1 MKKLLFCFSISLL
14 SFQSPAQDSL
24 SKLHFDS
31 ISKTLS
37 QMDSI
42 MKKKQEENLK
52 TDQEP
57 TNSNLNSLVKEI
69 QSRDKKEKQQMYLR
83 IALGI
88 LFFILLVIGLF
99 RRSRKKKVI

>member
-1 MKKLLFCFSISLL
+1 
-14 SFQSPAQDSL
+14 
-24 SKLHFDS
+24 
-31 ISKTLS
+31 
-37 QMDSI
+37 MDSI

-57 TNSNLNSLVKEI
+57 SNSNLNSLVKEI

-88 LFFILLVIGLF
+88 IFFILLVIGLL
-99 RRSRKKKVI
+99 RRSRKKKAI